1 MKKLLTLIALL
12 AVFMGVKAEW
22 VEDYKID
29 YSRYSGFPFYVMG
42 YVPEWVDGV
51 MTDYGANYRYATQD
65 VLDNGDTNGN
75 GKLTAEE
82 SIVGTAMAGS
92 AEYQKVTGAGLY
104 WHQYFI
110 ADGIPTEVGGNY
122 TVKALVKA
130 SEACTI
136 NVNMGNWGD
145 GNTVGCDVSIP
156 ASDEFVEVEWNYAG
170 IPVTSSFLVAQP
182 GTTTAI
188 IEWKSLTVSHEQEEG
203 VVQTWLQMITDN
215 GNAAAPEGDGKYV
228 GDAEFGAWPAWALE
242 ETDGINA
249 NWRGNRAGEI
259 CAWSLTMG
267 RNFDDQAQAITTDSP
282 RSRPYPSDIE
292 AEAGNES
299 NHVFAVH
306 VDQINQI
313 GDDAAS
319 IAWSNQFWI
328 QSPKTWKA
336 GTKIRVK
343 FRYKAD
349 HACNVGTQI
358 HTEHPSIYLYWNAFG
373 DVSFTDQWQEFNKT
387 IDFDSNTGGGASLA
401 FNLTSDET
409 NGRTPNVF
417 YFDDLSW
424 EVLKLDE
431 GLFVASTDTRDG
443 APAYDLN
450 GAKEFV
456 LDPEDEEGKV
466 LYAVV
471 GKQGD
476 ESSWVNEVMISTVRG
491 DKSAFNSATV
501 SAKGTVKN
509 ADWMG
514 YESKSQAKIKLPVAG
529 VWKIEADTTT
539 AEICFTWIDGEEI
552 IEKELVDIVTNTT
565 EVTVKGK
572 EREYTE
578 AEAEAAGIEKPETP
592 GQGWD
597 NQFFLVA
604 NRNIAA
610 GEETHISFKYKRSNY
625 QGTANVTSGTQ
636 CHNEPGQYVH
646 WAAIGNGNPNFTFSE
661 EWETYDADFTIPNEC
676 DGSEGNGYMKDFKSI
691 AFNLAEVKEACDYEF
706 KDFQWYVKS
715 DEEGK
720 TTENLI
726 DAEGTKNFFVKEGA
740 GTNPYEFGTDPS
752 GIINVKKDAVKADDA
767 IYNLAGQ
774 RVSKDYKGIV
784 VKAGKKTLNF

>member
-1 MKKLLTLIALL
+1 MKKLFTLIAFLTCFL
-12 AVFMGVKAEW
+12 GAKAGE
-22 VEDYKID
+22 VIVDKTVD
-29 YSRYSGFPFYVMG
+29 YSTYNGFPFYVMG
-42 YVPEWVDGV
+42 YVPEWIDGV
-51 MTDYGANYRYATQD
+51 MTDFGANYRYATQAD
-65 VLDNGDTNGN
+65 LDGDGDAKWKDGETSEATVKTNNGT
-75 GKLTAEE
+75 
-82 SIVGTAMAGS
+82 
-92 AEYQKVTGAGLY
+92 EYQKVTGAGLY

-539 AEICFTWIDGEEI
+539 AEICFTWIEGEEI
-552 IEKELVDIVTNTT
+552 IEKELVDVVTNAT
-565 EVTVKGK
+565 EVTVKGQ

-578 AEAEAAGIEKPETP
+578 AEAKAAEIEVPATP
-592 GQGWD
+592 GQPWD

-604 NRNIAA
+604 NRVLNA
-610 GEETHISFKYKRSNY
+610 GEVTIVKFQYKANKEAKTTTQTH
-625 QGTANVTSGTQ
+625 GA
-636 CHNEPGQYVH
+636 PGAYIH
-646 WAAIGNGNPNFTFSE
+646 WAAIGDVNFTE
-661 EWETYDADFTIPNEC
+661 EWQDFTYEYTIPAEA
-676 DGSEGNGYMKDFKSI
+676 DGKDAQSI
-691 AFNLAEVKEACDYEF
+691 AFNMAEIKEACNYEL
-706 KDFQWYVKS
+706 KNFQWYLKS

>member
-1 MKKLLTLIALL
+1 MKKLFTLIAFLTCFL
-12 AVFMGVKAEW
+12 GAKAGE
-22 VEDYKID
+22 VIVDKTVD
-29 YSRYSGFPFYVMG
+29 YSTYNGFPFYVMG
-42 YVPEWVDGV
+42 YVPEWIDGV
-51 MTDYGANYRYATQD
+51 MTDFGANYRYATQAD
-65 VLDNGDTNGN
+65 LDGDGDAKWKDGETSEATVKTNNGT
-75 GKLTAEE
+75 
-82 SIVGTAMAGS
+82 
-92 AEYQKVTGAGLY
+92 EYQKVTGAGPY

-145 GNTVGCDVSIP
+145 GNTVACDVSIP

-267 RNFDDQAQAITTDSP
+267 RNYDDQAQAITTDSP
-282 RSRPYPSDIE
+282 RARPYPSDIE

-424 EVLKLDE
+424 EVLKLDD
-431 GLFVASTDTRDG
+431 GLFVASTDTKDG
-443 APAYDLN
+443 TPAYDLN

-491 DKSAFNSATV
+491 DKSAFNSATI

-514 YESKSQAKIKLPVAG
+514 YEAKSQAKIKLPAAG

-539 AEICFTWIDGEEI
+539 AEICFTQIEGEEI
-552 IEKELVDIVTNTT
+552 IEKELVDVVTNAT
-565 EVTVKGK
+565 EVKVNGK

-578 AEAEAAGIEKPETP
+578 AEAKAAEIEVPATP
-592 GQGWD
+592 GQPWD
-597 NQFFLVA
+597 NQFFIVA
-604 NRNIAA
+604 NREVKT
-610 GEETHISFKYKRSNY
+610 GE
-625 QGTANVTSGTQ
+625 NVTIKFSYKANKEAKTTTQ
-636 CHNEPGQYVH
+636 LHGAPGAYI
-646 WAAIGNGNPNFTFSE
+646 WWNAIGDVTFKEDWVEFSKT
-661 EWETYDADFTIPNEC
+661 WEIPAGQ
-676 DGSEGNGYMKDFKSI
+676 DGAEISIQSI
-691 AFNLAEVKEACDYEF
+691 AFNMAEIKEACNYEL
-706 KDFQWYVKS
+706 KDFQWYVTS
-715 DEEGK
+715 DTEGK

-726 DAEGTKNFFVKEGA
+726 DQTGTKNFFVKEGA

-752 GIINVKKDAVKADDA
+752 GIINVKEDAVKNDGA

-784 VKAGKKTLNF
+784 VKNGKKYITK

>member
-1 MKKLLTLIALL
+1 MKKLFTLIAFLTCFL
-12 AVFMGVKAEW
+12 GAKAGE
-22 VEDYKID
+22 VIVDKTVD
-29 YSRYSGFPFYVMG
+29 YSTYNGFPFYVMG
-42 YVPEWVDGV
+42 YVPEWIDGV
-51 MTDYGANYRYATQD
+51 MTDFGANYRYATQAD
-65 VLDNGDTNGN
+65 LDGDGDAKWKDGETSEGTVKNNG
-75 GKLTAEE
+75 
-82 SIVGTAMAGS
+82 GT
-92 AEYQKVTGAGLY
+92 EYQKVTGAGPY

-110 ADGIPTEVGGNY
+110 ATGIPTEIGGSY

-136 NVNMGNWGD
+136 NVPMQWNWQG
-145 GNTVGCDVSIP
+145 GKVETTVDIP
-156 ASDEFVEVEWNYAG
+156 ASEDFVEVTWEYSG
-170 IPVTSSFLVAQP
+170 IDATSCDLIAQP
-182 GTTTAI
+182 GTSTAI

-242 ETDGINA
+242 LTDGINA

-267 RNFDDQAQAITTDSP
+267 KNFDDQAQAITTDSP

-306 VDQINQI
+306 VDQINPI

-358 HTEHPSIYLYWNAFG
+358 HTEHPSIYLFWNAFG

-443 APAYDLN
+443 APAYDVN

-514 YESKSQAKIKLPVAG
+514 YESKSQAKIKLPAAG

-539 AEICFTWIDGEEI
+539 AEICFTQIEGEEI
-552 IEKELVDIVTNTT
+552 IVKELVDVVTNAT
-565 EVTVKGK
+565 EVKVNGK

-578 AEAEAAGIEKPETP
+578 AEAKAAEIEVPATP

-597 NQFFLVA
+597 NQFFILA
-604 NRNIAA
+604 NREIKS
-610 GEETHISFKYKRSNY
+610 GEKVTLKFKYK
-625 QGTANVTSGTQ
+625 ANKEAKTTTQ
-636 CHNEPGQYVH
+636 LHGAPGAYIF
-646 WAAIGNGNPNFTFSE
+646 WNAIGEVNFTEDWVDFEKTWEIPTDNGNEVSFQ
-661 EWETYDADFTIPNEC
+661 
-676 DGSEGNGYMKDFKSI
+676 SI
-691 AFNLAEVKEACDYEF
+691 AFNMAEIKEACVYEL
-706 KDFQWYVKS
+706 KDFQWYLTS

-726 DAEGTKNFFVKEGA
+726 DQTGTKNFYVKEGA

>member
-1 MKKLLTLIALL
+1 MKKLFTLIAFLTCFL
-12 AVFMGVKAEW
+12 GAKAGE
-22 VEDYKID
+22 VIVDKTVD
-29 YSRYSGFPFYVMG
+29 YSTYNGFPFYVMG
-42 YVPEWVDGV
+42 YVPEWIDGV
-51 MTDYGANYRYATQD
+51 MTDFGANYRYATQAD
-65 VLDNGDTNGN
+65 LDGDGDGKWKDGETSEATVKTNNGT
-75 GKLTAEE
+75 
-82 SIVGTAMAGS
+82 
-92 AEYQKVTGAGLY
+92 EYQKVTGAGPY

-130 SEACTI
+130 SVACTI

-145 GNTVGCDVSIP
+145 GNTVACDVSIP
-156 ASDEFVEVEWNYAG
+156 ASDEFVEVEWSYSG

-267 RNFDDQAQAITTDSP
+267 RNYDDQAQAITSDSP
-282 RSRPYPSDIE
+282 RARPYPSDIE

-476 ESSWVNEVMISTVRG
+476 ESSWVNELMISTVRG
-491 DKSAFNSATV
+491 DKSAFNSATI

-514 YESKSQAKIKLPVAG
+514 YESKSQAKIKLPAAG

-539 AEICFTWIDGEEI
+539 AEICFTQIEGEEI
-552 IEKELVDIVTNTT
+552 IEKELVDVVTNAT
-565 EVTVKGK
+565 EVKVNGQ

-597 NQFFLVA
+597 NQFFIIA
-604 NRNIAA
+604 NRNLAA
-610 GEETHISFKYKRSNY
+610 GEETHIAFKYKSSI
-625 QGTANVTSGTQ
+625 AATSGTQ
-636 CHNEPGQYVH
+636 LHGAPGAYMH
-646 WAAIGNGNPNFTFSE
+646 WSAIGSFNFTD
-661 EWETYDADFTIPNEC
+661 EWQDFETDLTIPAEG
-676 DGSEGNGYMKDFKSI
+676 DGMQSI
-691 AFNLAEVKEACDYEF
+691 AFNMAEIKEACVYEL
-706 KDFQWYVKS
+706 KDFQWYLKN
-715 DEEGK
+715 ETEGK

-726 DAEGTKNFFVKEGA
+726 DAEGTSNFFVKEGA
-740 GTNPYEFGTDPS
+740 GTNPYQFGTDPS
-752 GIINVKKDAVKADDA
+752 GIINVKKDAVKADGA

-774 RVSKDYKGIV
+774 RVNKNYKGIV
-784 VKAGKKTLNF
+784 VKNGKKTLNF

>member
-1 MKKLLTLIALL
+1 MKKLFTLIAFLTCFL
-12 AVFMGVKAEW
+12 GAKAGE
-22 VEDYKID
+22 VIVDKTVD
-29 YSRYSGFPFYVMG
+29 YSTYSGFPFYVMG
-42 YVPEWVDGV
+42 YVPEWINGV
-51 MTDYGANYRYATQD
+51 MTDFGANYRYATQAD
-65 VLDNGDTNGN
+65 LDGDGDAKWKDGETSEATVKTND
-75 GKLTAEE
+75 
-82 SIVGTAMAGS
+82 GT
-92 AEYQKVTGAGLY
+92 EYQKVTGAGPY

-110 ADGIPTEVGGNY
+110 ATGIPTEIGGSY
-122 TVKALVKA
+122 TVKAWVKA

-136 NVNMGNWGD
+136 NVPMQWNWSG
-145 GNTVGCDVSIP
+145 GKVETTVDIP
-156 ASDEFVEVEWNYAG
+156 ASEDFVEVTWEYSG
-170 IPVTSSFLVAQP
+170 IDATSCDLIAQP
-182 GTTTAI
+182 GSSTAI

-249 NWRGNRAGEI
+249 NWRTNRAGEI
-259 CAWSLTMG
+259 CAWALTMG
-267 RNFDDQAQAITTDSP
+267 TNFDSQNTAINEDSP
-282 RSRPYPSDIE
+282 RSRPYPAPIE

-306 VDQINQI
+306 VTQIAPIEAPTPDEN
-313 GDDAAS
+313 S
-319 IAWSNQFWI
+319 VAWSNQFWI
-328 QSPKTWKA
+328 ESPKTWKA
-336 GTKIRVK
+336 GTKIRIK
-343 FRYKAD
+343 FRYKASTN
-349 HACNVGTQI
+349 CNVGTQI
-358 HTEHPSIYLYWNAFG
+358 HKLFPSDYLYWNAFG
-373 DVSFTDQWQEFNKT
+373 DLAFTTEWQEFNKT

-401 FNLTSDET
+401 FNLNADAN
-409 NGRTPNVF
+409 NGRTAPIDF

-476 ESSWVNEVMISTVRG
+476 ESSWVNELMISTVRG
-491 DKSAFNSATV
+491 DKSAFNSATI

-514 YESKSQAKIKLPVAG
+514 YESKSQAKIKLPAAG

-539 AEICFTWIDGEEI
+539 YEICFTQIEGEEI
-552 IEKELVDIVTNTT
+552 IEKELVDVVTNAT
-565 EVTVKGK
+565 EVKVNGK

-592 GQGWD
+592 GNGWD
-597 NQFFLVA
+597 NQFFIIA
-604 NRNIAA
+604 NRNLAA
-610 GEETHISFKYKRSNY
+610 GEETHIAFKYKSSI
-625 QGTANVTSGTQ
+625 AATSGTQ
-636 CHNEPGQYVH
+636 LHGAPGAYMH
-646 WAAIGNGNPNFTFSE
+646 WGAIGSFNFTD
-661 EWETYDADFTIPNEC
+661 EWQDFETDLTIPAEG
-676 DGSEGNGYMKDFKSI
+676 DGMQSI
-691 AFNLAEVKEACDYEF
+691 AFNMAEIKEACVYEL
-706 KDFQWYVKS
+706 KDFQWYLKN
-715 DEEGK
+715 ETEGK
-720 TTENLI
+720 TLENLI

-740 GTNPYEFGTDPS
+740 GTDPYQFGTDPS
-752 GIINVKKDAVKADDA
+752 GIINVKKDAVNADDA

>member
-1 MKKLLTLIALL
+1 MKKLFTLIAFLTCFL
-12 AVFMGVKAEW
+12 GAKAGEPI
-22 VEDYKID
+22 VDKTVDYT
-29 YSRYSGFPFYVMG
+29 SFTGFPYYVMG
-42 YVPEWVDGV
+42 YVPEFYGDG
-51 MTDYGANYRYATQD
+51 MTDLGGGYKYVT
-65 VLDNGDTNGN
+65 LDNEGG
-75 GKLTAEE
+75 E
-82 SIVGTAMAGS
+82 SSDVIVKTQAGVEYYRIEVPGGT
-92 AEYQKVTGAGLY
+92 
-104 WHQYFI
+104 WHQYFV
-110 ADGIPTEVGGNY
+110 ANGISTQIGGSY
-122 TVKALVKA
+122 TVTAMVKA
-130 SEACTI
+130 NKAC
-136 NVNMGNWGD
+136 
-145 GNTVGCDVSIP
+145 SIP
-156 ASDEFVEVEWNYAG
+156 LQMRWSWSADPASASADVPQSDDFVEVTWEFSG
-170 IPVTSSFLVAQP
+170 IDGTSCDLIAQP
-182 GTTTAI
+182 NTDAEI
-188 IEWKSLTVSHEQEEG
+188 VWKSLTVSHEQEEG

-249 NWRGNRAGEI
+249 NWRGDNAGKI

-267 RNFDDQAQAITTDSP
+267 KNFDDQAQAITTDSP

-431 GLFVASTDTRDG
+431 GLFVAATDTRDG
-443 APAYDLN
+443 APAYDVN
-450 GAKEFV
+450 AAKEFV

-471 GKQGD
+471 GKEGD
-476 ESSWVNEVMISTVRG
+476 PDSWVNELMISTFRG
-491 DKSAFNSATV
+491 DKSAFNGGTI

-514 YESKSQAKIKLPVAG
+514 YESKSQAKIKLPAAG

-539 AEICFTWIDGEEI
+539 YEICFTQIEGEEI
-552 IEKELVDIVTNTT
+552 IEKELVDVVTNAT
-565 EVTVKGK
+565 EVIVKGQ

-578 AEAEAAGIEKPETP
+578 AEAKAAEIEVPATP
-592 GQGWD
+592 GQPWD
-597 NQFFLVA
+597 NQFFIVA
-604 NRNIAA
+604 NREVKT
-610 GEETHISFKYKRSNY
+610 GE
-625 QGTANVTSGTQ
+625 NVTLKFSYKANKEAKTTTQ
-636 CHNEPGQYVH
+636 LHGAPGAYI
-646 WAAIGNGNPNFTFSE
+646 WWNAIGDVNFTEDWVDFE
-661 EWETYDADFTIPNEC
+661 KTWEIPAGQ
-676 DGSEGNGYMKDFKSI
+676 DGAEISIQSI
-691 AFNLAEVKEACDYEF
+691 AFNMAEIKEACNYEL
-706 KDFQWYVKS
+706 KNFQWYVTS
-715 DEEGK
+715 DTEGK